1 MDAMVDAMARCVAG
15 SSGMDVDEQT
25 LLHRTEAAAREQG
38 KVRIDA
44 SNAAQHDKVALT
56 SSNSKANV
64 AAREKHD
71 SDQSIYF
78 WQIFG
83 YTWRYGRPPPA
94 KDEGSYSPN
103 DFKKAQQK
111 HEIVFARVCCCVL
124 G

>member
-1 MDAMVDAMARCVAG
+1 MERP
-15 SSGMDVDEQT
+15 T
-25 LLHRTEAAAREQG
+25 
-38 KVRIDA
+38 
-44 SNAAQHDKVALT
+44 LT
-56 SSNSKANV
+56 SSNSKTNV

-111 HEIVFARVCCCVL
+111 HDRLRSHSCCW
-124 G
+124 GE